1 MKQICALFFALLS
14 TTAFA
19 QDLRCEKDYGI
30 FKKQFSQEVMILQNG
45 SAEDLKSFYKQ
56 NDYTINKTTKNSSA
70 NIFYNGEWYSNQDFN
85 EHMEIILDVS
95 KEEKLKNVSYTLSK
109 PKVNYTS
116 SIGEICVV
124 PTQSEDYIAGVKFL
138 SKYDQIFVRT
148 LNTNEWKSYIYNGIE
163 ESSDMNHFFPN
174 LLTKVKLSN
183 LLAND
188 KDFADTS
195 VDMALIMLGSMGVEL
210 NDEMVEAVNKEA
222 EPYRLKLKEN
232 GYL

>member
-30 FKKQFSQEVMILQNG
+30 FKKQFTQEVKILQNG
-45 SAEDLKSFYKQ
+45 SVEDLKSFYKQ
-56 NDYTINKTTKNSSA
+56 NDYTVNKTPKNLSA
-70 NIFYNGEWYSNQDFN
+70 NIFHNGEWYSNQEFD
-85 EHMEIILDVS
+85 EYVEIILDVS
-95 KEEKLKNVSYTLSK
+95 KAEKLKNVSYTLRK
-109 PKVNYTS
+109 PKVNYIS
-116 SIGEICVV
+116 PIGEVCVV
-124 PTQSEDYIAGVKFL
+124 PTQSEDYITGVKFL
-138 SKYDQIFVRT
+138 SKYDQIFVRN
-148 LNTNEWKSYIYNGIE
+148 LNSNEWKSYIYNGIE
-163 ESSDMNHFFPN
+163 ESSDMEQFFPN
-174 LLTKVKLSN
+174 LLAKVKLSQ

-188 KDFADTS
+188 KDFADNS
-195 VDMALIMLGSMGVEL
+195 VYMALIMLNSMGVEL